1 MDPFL
6 SSDNCLWKLAYFS
19 ENVSPSKEIIIVSW
33 LAVDTNSVVE
43 GFELALQG
51 FDSVDAPKFDNNRKN
66 KWFNN

>member
-1 MDPFL
+1 M
-6 SSDNCLWKLAYFS
+6 WKLAYFS